1 MCNGSKTL
9 RGPPH
14 KVAELRKERKMGKA
28 GKLVGYLTPSER
40 QSLRSLA
47 VTRGAG
53 RIREPHQE
61 RLIELGL
68 AELDCGT
75 AGLTGTGRRVL
86 QLIAAWE
93 H

>member
-1 MCNGSKTL
+1 MCK
-9 RGPPH
+9 
-14 KVAELRKERKMGKA
+14 AE
-28 GKLVGYLTPSER
+28 KLVGCLTPGER

-47 VTRGAG
+47 TPYSAR

-75 AGLTGTGRRVL
+75 TGLTGTGRRVL
-86 QLIAAWE
+86 QLIETWV